1 MEVDGYRIREKKIAL
16 PKDGTIP
23 SFPETVGQEEQQTL
37 LAWISCLWQ
46 SVEVVS
52 AVQQR
57 RICCGPM
64 PTGAEAF
71 LGWKRWILSHHFFI
85 PLLAWSATRSRR
97 RPNRCRPASAR
108 MGASPWSGRT
118 DAARLCH
125 YSCSASTFT
134 PDLRSVA
141 VTSAIHR
148 CAYPDSTSDD
158 SNLIA
163 SMLRAAI
170 AMVVAVM
177 PIHMLCA
184 DASR

>member
-52 AVQQR
+52 AGQQR

-85 PLLAWSATRSRR
+85 PLLALVGHALSTATKSMQAGKREDGRKSLEW
-97 RPNRCRPASAR
+97 PHGC
-108 MGASPWSGRT
+108 GA
-118 DAARLCH
+118 AVVHC
-125 YSCSASTFT
+125 SCTASTFS
-134 PDLRSVA
+134 PVLRSIA
-141 VTSAIHR
+141 VTSAAKCRRHSAAMR
-148 CAYPDSTSDD
+148 SVNVRTDLSLRSKV
-158 SNLIA
+158 
-163 SMLRAAI
+163 SMPNFPRATAI
-170 AMVVAVM
+170 F
-177 PIHMLCA
+177 
-184 DASR
+184 S